1 MCLAG
6 QAVEEGVPFD
16 GEPVRL
22 SVAYSDPVGRV
33 ISRGFQ
39 SADLAAAVATEA
51 KSGLVRLVRVV
62 ATPRVRVG
70 ETVVV
75 AFRLQRVQF
84 RPVSAPFP
92 ARFSVT
98 NDGSAGVYPNHGYL
112 CVRDRSTGRLLWK
125 APAQDTSRVL
135 ADGKHVWVRSRDS
148 PSWFKL
154 RRLSDGAV
162 MQSIVLPPCPN
173 DPEHHLNWWH
183 PGEQEFLCETGC
195 CVWDLAAGTLTRT
208 AIGEDFPGGCAM
220 SPTGDRIVYQDGA
233 TYEIYEL
240 TRRDGFQTARLL
252 QVPLR
257 PVNEV
262 WLYVSAAG
270 EVVWEN
276 DGTLFA
282 WAEGDAQ
289 PTQSGGAGGTRLTL
303 IPRSSSYHMHVCEMP
318 SNRFVPM
325 K

>member
-1 MCLAG
+1 MRVPPTGRGGGPPKNKKKKHQIWDIRTKNGIHVLTGHTNTVASVVA
-6 QAVEEGVPFD
+6 QAATPQ
-16 GEPVRL
+16 
-22 SVAYSDPVGRV
+22 V
-33 ISRGFQ
+33 ISGGMD
-39 SADLAAAVATEA
+39 STI
-51 KSGLVRLVRVV
+51 RL
-62 ATPRVRVG
+62 
-70 ETVVV
+70 
-75 AFRLQRVQF
+75 
-84 RPVSAPFP
+84 
-92 ARFSVT
+92 
-98 NDGSAGVYPNHGYL
+98 
-112 CVRDRSTGRLLWK
+112 
-125 APAQDTSRVL
+125 
-135 ADGKHVWVRSRDS
+135 
-148 PSWFKL
+148 
-154 RRLSDGAV
+154 
-162 MQSIVLPPCPN
+162 
-173 DPEHHLNWWH
+173 
-183 PGEQEFLCETGC
+183 
-195 CVWDLAAGTLTRT
+195 WDLAAGTLTRT